1 MVRVPQERGRKP
13 AKKYMSDLNPTNLER
28 QGYFGT
34 DRRKPGSVRKPAAS
48 VMYDYT
54 TGEVIHNFDVPDLV
68 VAPSEVIS
76 IEPVITALPE
86 PAKKPNGNEK
96 ARIAQALLT
105 QYDPESLQ
113 QYDPQLFEAM
123 KSVVKTQNPTII
135 NPIDKEMTDFM
146 QYVSKVL
153 TDWVQGKSNATEA
166 AIKQKLSKR
175 YAEVRNRILA
185 FVAENVSTPTA
196 QPPPSAQPAEEV
208 YEGQTD
214 TNSGD
219 NSPAPPRIPDEPMVP
234 PSPPPRIPDE
244 PMVPPSPPPGMPSP
258 PPGMPS
264 PPPGMPSPPPGM
276 PAGHNPWAQMPTQEL
291 QMIHKEMKDALAAE
305 PFLQS
310 DQYFLYD
317 YNMLVQELNNRTAA
331 PMGRAQLAGVRQTTL
346 RRMRQGA
353 QVDVNQQVGD
363 LFGAH
368 NNVPHQHQ
376 VRQHTTESK
385 ESIDGLGSVFLKT
398 RAAMG
403 RLLG

>member
-1 MVRVPQERGRKP
+1 MVRVPQTRGRKP

-54 TGEVIHNFDVPDLV
+54 TGESVHNFDVPDLV
-68 VAPSEVIS
+68 VAQNKAIS
-76 IEPVITALPE
+76 IEPVITAD
-86 PAKKPNGNEK
+86 PAPPQQQTGNQK
-96 ARIAQALLT
+96 ANIADSIRAK
-105 QYDPESLQ
+105 YSRDALQ
-113 QYDPQLFEAM
+113 QFDPQLFNVIMSA
-123 KSVVKTQNPTII
+123 VQTQNLSLIDTVDTI
-135 NPIDKEMTDFM
+135 MTTFTDNLNAILNNWVNGNNITQTAVEQQISLKYAESRTKVM
-146 QYVSKVL
+146 QYVNLYEQEQATS
-153 TDWVQGKSNATEA
+153 QQSQSNNT
-166 AIKQKLSKR
+166 QT
-175 YAEVRNRILA
+175 AEQA
-185 FVAENVSTPTA
+185 
-196 QPPPSAQPAEEV
+196 

-234 PSPPPRIPDE
+234 PSPPPGMPA
-244 PMVPPSPPPGMPSP
+244 PPPGMPA
-258 PPGMPS
+258 
-264 PPPGMPSPPPGM
+264 PPPGM

-291 QMIHKEMKDALAAE
+291 QMIHKEMKEALANE

-353 QVDVNQQVGD
+353 NLDVNQQVGD

>member
-13 AKKYMSDLNPTNLER
+13 AKKYVSDLTPTNLER

-34 DRRKPGSVRKPAAS
+34 DRRKPGSVPTPAAS

-68 VAPSEVIS
+68 VAPNEVIS
-76 IEPVITALPE
+76 VEPVITADPE
-86 PAKKPNGNEK
+86 PPQQQTGNQRANAAE
-96 ARIAQALLT
+96 AIYAQYSRDALP
-105 QYDPESLQ
+105 QF
-113 QYDPQLFEAM
+113 DPQLFEAM
-123 KSVVKTQNPTII
+123 KAAVQTQNLTII
-135 NPIDKEMTDFM
+135 NTIDNQMTTFM
-146 QYVSKVL
+146 KDVENILNSWIAGND
-153 TDWVQGKSNATEA
+153 TSTEA
-166 AIKQKLSKR
+166 AIKQKISVK
-175 YAEVRNRILA
+175 YAEVRNRILVY
-185 FVAENVSTPTA
+185 VAENVSPPTA
-196 QPPPSAQPAEEV
+196 QPPVSAQPAEDV

-219 NSPAPPRIPDEPMVP
+219 ESPPPQAPPGPEQINQEPIAPSPPQTPPGPPAPPDMP
-234 PSPPPRIPDE
+234 
-244 PMVPPSPPPGMPSP
+244 PPPGVPE
-258 PPGMPS
+258 
-264 PPPGMPSPPPGM
+264 
-276 PAGHNPWAQMPTQEL
+276 GHNPFTGMDTQEL
-291 QMIHKEMKDALAAE
+291 TMIRQELDMALASE
-305 PFLQS
+305 PELQN
-310 DQYFLYD
+310 DPYFIYD
-317 YNMLVQELNNRTAA
+317 YNMLTQELNNRMAA

-368 NNVPHQHQ
+368 NNLPHQHQ
-376 VRQHTTESK
+376 VRQQTTEST

>member
-1 MVRVPQERGRKP
+1 MVRVPQQRGRKP
-13 AKKYMSDLNPTNLER
+13 AKKYVSDLTPTNLER

-68 VAPSEVIS
+68 VAPNEVIS
-76 IEPVITALPE
+76 VEPVITADPAPAEQQTGNQRANAAEAIYAQYSRDALP
-86 PAKKPNGNEK
+86 
-96 ARIAQALLT
+96 QF
-105 QYDPESLQ
+105 
-113 QYDPQLFEAM
+113 DPQLFEAM
-123 KSVVKTQNPTII
+123 KAAVQTQNLTII
-135 NPIDKEMTDFM
+135 NTIDNQMTTFM
-146 QYVSKVL
+146 KDVENILNSWIAGND
-153 TDWVQGKSNATEA
+153 TSTEA
-166 AIKQKLSKR
+166 AIKQKISVK
-175 YAEVRNRILA
+175 YAEVRNRILVY
-185 FVAENVSTPTA
+185 VAENVSPPTA
-196 QPPPSAQPAEEV
+196 QPPVSAQPAEEV

-219 NSPAPPRIPDEPMVP
+219 ESPAPPTPPPEQINQEPMAPSAPQTP
-234 PSPPPRIPDE
+234 PGPPA
-244 PMVPPSPPPGMPSP
+244 PPKMTPPPGVPE
-258 PPGMPS
+258 
-264 PPPGMPSPPPGM
+264 
-276 PAGHNPWAQMPTQEL
+276 GHNPFTGMDTQEL
-291 QMIHKEMKDALAAE
+291 VMIREELTRAMSQE
-305 PFLQS
+305 PELKN
-310 DQYFLYD
+310 DPYFIYD
-317 YNMLVQELNNRTAA
+317 YNMLTQELNNRAVA

-368 NNVPHQHQ
+368 NNLPHQHQ
-376 VRQHTTESK
+376 VRQQTTEST